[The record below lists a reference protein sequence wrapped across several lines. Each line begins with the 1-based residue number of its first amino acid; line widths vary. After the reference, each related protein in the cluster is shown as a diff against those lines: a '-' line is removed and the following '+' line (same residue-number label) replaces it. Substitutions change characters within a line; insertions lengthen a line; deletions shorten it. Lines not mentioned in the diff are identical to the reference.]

1 MAFFD
6 ELGKVIS
13 DKSKEAA
20 NRVKDIT
27 GVLQLKSKL
36 SAEKDKINK
45 AYITLGKAYYDRH
58 EGELEGKFADEFHTI
73 QAGLVKI
80 ASLEDEIAELEGTRV
95 CAECGAKVEKNAAF
109 CSRCGAP
116 MDSTTSADVHEP
128 EEPEEMQETIFEE
141 KDEAAADKA
150 VDDAETEGAAGPD
163 ADSADA
169 SDAVSENTTD
179 TATQNENNS
188 GEQGGNYLHYLDDSD
203 SGTSR
208 RASGCVTGTLK
219 CADLRAIPICIV
231 GNILPILFIL
241 LLIRHVLEWM
251 KKVPVFPWYCALAGT
266 QSDEQKRADREI

>member
-128 EEPEEMQETIFEE
+128 EEPEHAWLR
-141 KDEAAADKA
+141 KR
-150 VDDAETEGAAGPD
+150 
-163 ADSADA
+163 
-169 SDAVSENTTD
+169 
-179 TATQNENNS
+179 
-188 GEQGGNYLHYLDDSD
+188 SD
-203 SGTSR
+203 SLFYPTR
-208 RASGCVTGTLK
+208 RLSLKRRMKLQQIRRLTTQKQKARLVQTRIPRMLRTLF
-219 CADLRAIPICIV
+219 RRTP
-231 GNILPILFIL
+231 PILRHRMKITAGSRHNL
-241 LLIRHVLEWM
+241 WIHWYNGLQLIYPESYRRRQLSS
-251 KKVPVFPWYCALAGT
+251 L
-266 QSDEQKRADREI
+266 SR

>member
-58 EGELEGKFADEFHTI
+58 EGELEEKFADEFHTI

-116 MDSTTSADVHEP
+116 MDSTASADVHEP
-128 EEPEEMQETIFEE
+128 EEPEEMQECIFEE
-141 KDEAAADKA
+141 EAVADNA
-150 VDDAETEGAAGPD
+150 GNNAETEDTADAD
-163 ADSADA
+163 ADSADV
-169 SDAVSENTTD
+169 SDSVSGNTTD
-179 TATQNENNS
+179 TAAQNENNS
-188 GEQGGNYLHYLDDSD
+188 GEQ
-203 SGTSR
+203 
-208 RASGCVTGTLK
+208 A
-219 CADLRAIPICIV
+219 
-231 GNILPILFIL
+231 
-241 LLIRHVLEWM
+241 
-251 KKVPVFPWYCALAGT
+251 
-266 QSDEQKRADREI
+266 

>member
-58 EGELEGKFADEFHTI
+58 EGELEGKFADEFHAI

-109 CSRCGAP
+109 CSR
-116 MDSTTSADVHEP
+116 
-128 EEPEEMQETIFEE
+128 
-141 KDEAAADKA
+141 
-150 VDDAETEGAAGPD
+150 
-163 ADSADA
+163 
-169 SDAVSENTTD
+169 
-179 TATQNENNS
+179 
-188 GEQGGNYLHYLDDSD
+188 
-203 SGTSR
+203 
-208 RASGCVTGTLK
+208 
-219 CADLRAIPICIV
+219 
-231 GNILPILFIL
+231 
-241 LLIRHVLEWM
+241 
-251 KKVPVFPWYCALAGT
+251 
-266 QSDEQKRADREI
+266 

>member
-58 EGELEGKFADEFHTI
+58 EGELEEEFADEFHII

-116 MDSTTSADVHEP
+116 MDSMAAADAHEP
-128 EEPEEMQETIFEE
+128 EEPEEMQESIFEE
-141 KDEAAADKA
+141 EDEAAADKA
-150 VDDAETEGAAGPD
+150 TDKAADDAETEGMADAGTD
-163 ADSADA
+163 ADSADV
-169 SDAVSENTTD
+169 SDVVSENTTE
-179 TATQNENNS
+179 TAAQNENNS
-188 GEQGGNYLHYLDDSD
+188 GEQ
-203 SGTSR
+203 
-208 RASGCVTGTLK
+208 A
-219 CADLRAIPICIV
+219 
-231 GNILPILFIL
+231 
-241 LLIRHVLEWM
+241 
-251 KKVPVFPWYCALAGT
+251 
-266 QSDEQKRADREI
+266 

>member
-58 EGELEGKFADEFHTI
+58 EGEPEEEFSDEFRTI
-73 QAGLVKI
+73 QAGLEKI

-116 MDSTTSADVHEP
+116 MDSMAAADAREP
-128 EEPEEMQETIFEE
+128 EETEGMPESIFEE
-141 KDEAAADKA
+141 EKETVKESTADA
-150 VDDAETEGAAGPD
+150 DSAAGE
-163 ADSADA
+163 DSADA
-169 SDAVSENTTD
+169 SETVSDAEAVPE
-179 TATQNENNS
+179 TAAAAQNEKNS
-188 GEQGGNYLHYLDDSD
+188 GEQ
-203 SGTSR
+203 
-208 RASGCVTGTLK
+208 A
-219 CADLRAIPICIV
+219 
-231 GNILPILFIL
+231 
-241 LLIRHVLEWM
+241 
-251 KKVPVFPWYCALAGT
+251 
-266 QSDEQKRADREI
+266 

>member
-116 MDSTTSADVHEP
+116 MDSTTSADVQNRRRCRRLSLKRRMKLQQIRRLP
-128 EEPEEMQETIFEE
+128 TQ
-141 KDEAAADKA
+141 KQKA
-150 VDDAETEGAAGPD
+150 RLAQTRI
-163 ADSADA
+163 
-169 SDAVSENTTD
+169 
-179 TATQNENNS
+179 
-188 GEQGGNYLHYLDDSD
+188 
-203 SGTSR
+203 SR
-208 RASGCVTGTLK
+208 MLRTLF
-219 CADLRAIPICIV
+219 RRTP
-231 GNILPILFIL
+231 PILRHRMKITAGSRHNL
-241 LLIRHVLEWM
+241 WIHWYNGLQLIYPESYRRRQLSS
-251 KKVPVFPWYCALAGT
+251 L
-266 QSDEQKRADREI
+266 SR

>member
-95 CAECGAKVEKNAAF
+95 CAERVE
-109 CSRCGAP
+109 
-116 MDSTTSADVHEP
+116 
-128 EEPEEMQETIFEE
+128 
-141 KDEAAADKA
+141 
-150 VDDAETEGAAGPD
+150 
-163 ADSADA
+163 
-169 SDAVSENTTD
+169 
-179 TATQNENNS
+179 
-188 GEQGGNYLHYLDDSD
+188 YL
-203 SGTSR
+203 
-208 RASGCVTGTLK
+208 A
-219 CADLRAIPICIV
+219 
-231 GNILPILFIL
+231 
-241 LLIRHVLEWM
+241 
-251 KKVPVFPWYCALAGT
+251 
-266 QSDEQKRADREI
+266 

>member
-45 AYITLGKAYYDRH
+45 AYITLGKACYDRH

-150 VDDAETEGAAGPD
+150 FDNAETEGTAGPD
-163 ADSADA
+163 ADSAGASAIQMSGEGMTINFEEADSADA
-169 SDAVSENTTD
+169 SDSVSENTTD
-179 TATQNENNS
+179 TAAQNENNS
-188 GEQGGNYLHYLDDSD
+188 GEQ
-203 SGTSR
+203 
-208 RASGCVTGTLK
+208 A
-219 CADLRAIPICIV
+219 
-231 GNILPILFIL
+231 
-241 LLIRHVLEWM
+241 
-251 KKVPVFPWYCALAGT
+251 
-266 QSDEQKRADREI
+266 

>member
-95 CAECGAKVEKNAAF
+95 RRKGGEKCGILQPV
-109 CSRCGAP
+109 R
-116 MDSTTSADVHEP
+116 
-128 EEPEEMQETIFEE
+128 
-141 KDEAAADKA
+141 
-150 VDDAETEGAAGPD
+150 
-163 ADSADA
+163 
-169 SDAVSENTTD
+169 
-179 TATQNENNS
+179 
-188 GEQGGNYLHYLDDSD
+188 
-203 SGTSR
+203 
-208 RASGCVTGTLK
+208 
-219 CADLRAIPICIV
+219 CADGFDDIC
-231 GNILPILFIL
+231 
-241 LLIRHVLEWM
+241 R
-251 KKVPVFPWYCALAGT
+251 CA
-266 QSDEQKRADREI
+266 

>member
-58 EGELEGKFADEFHTI
+58 EGELEEEFADEFHII

-116 MDSTTSADVHEP
+116 MDSTASADVHEP
-128 EEPEEMQETIFEE
+128 EEAEEMPESIFEE
-141 KDEAAADKA
+141 EDDATADKA
-150 VDDAETEGAAGPD
+150 VDNAADNAETEGTAAGTD
-163 ADSADA
+163 ADSVDA
-169 SDAVSENTTD
+169 SDAASGNTTD
-179 TATQNENNS
+179 TAAQNENNS
-188 GEQGGNYLHYLDDSD
+188 EEQ
-203 SGTSR
+203 
-208 RASGCVTGTLK
+208 A
-219 CADLRAIPICIV
+219 
-231 GNILPILFIL
+231 
-241 LLIRHVLEWM
+241 
-251 KKVPVFPWYCALAGT
+251 
-266 QSDEQKRADREI
+266 

>member
-36 SAEKDKINK
+36 SAEKDKMNK

-58 EGELEGKFADEFHTI
+58 VSEPDEEFADEFRTI
-73 QAGLVKI
+73 QTGLEKI

-116 MDSTTSADVHEP
+116 MDSMAAADAREP
-128 EEPEEMQETIFEE
+128 EEAEEMPESIFEE
-141 KDEAAADKA
+141 EDEALKKTTDEKTENAE
-150 VDDAETEGAAGPD
+150 DAGD
-163 ADSADA
+163 ADA
-169 SDAVSENTTD
+169 SCADTSDAASENSTD
-179 TATQNENNS
+179 TAAQNENNS
-188 GEQGGNYLHYLDDSD
+188 GEQ
-203 SGTSR
+203 
-208 RASGCVTGTLK
+208 A
-219 CADLRAIPICIV
+219 
-231 GNILPILFIL
+231 
-241 LLIRHVLEWM
+241 
-251 KKVPVFPWYCALAGT
+251 
-266 QSDEQKRADREI
+266 

>member
-45 AYITLGKAYYDRH
+45 VYITLGKAYYDRH

-95 CAECGAKVEKNAAF
+95 CAECGAKVEKMRH
-109 CSRCGAP
+109 S
-116 MDSTTSADVHEP
+116 
-128 EEPEEMQETIFEE
+128 
-141 KDEAAADKA
+141 
-150 VDDAETEGAAGPD
+150 AAG
-163 ADSADA
+163 
-169 SDAVSENTTD
+169 AVRRWIRRHLQMCMSRKNRRRCRRLSLKRRMKLQRIRRLTTQKQKARLAQ
-179 TATQNENNS
+179 TRIPRMLRT
-188 GEQGGNYLHYLDDSD
+188 LF
-203 SGTSR
+203 R
-208 RASGCVTGTLK
+208 RT
-219 CADLRAIPICIV
+219 P
-231 GNILPILFIL
+231 PILRHRMKITAGSRHNL
-241 LLIRHVLEWM
+241 WIHWYNGLQLIYPESYRRRQLSS
-251 KKVPVFPWYCALAGT
+251 L
-266 QSDEQKRADREI
+266 SR

>member
-58 EGELEGKFADEFHTI
+58 EG
-73 QAGLVKI
+73 
-80 ASLEDEIAELEGTRV
+80 TRV

-141 KDEAAADKA
+141 KDEAAAGRA
-150 VDDAETEGAAGPD
+150 VDNAETEGTAGPD

-169 SDAVSENTTD
+169 SDSVSENTTD
-179 TATQNENNS
+179 TAAQNENNS
-188 GEQGGNYLHYLDDSD
+188 GEQ
-203 SGTSR
+203 
-208 RASGCVTGTLK
+208 A
-219 CADLRAIPICIV
+219 
-231 GNILPILFIL
+231 
-241 LLIRHVLEWM
+241 
-251 KKVPVFPWYCALAGT
+251 
-266 QSDEQKRADREI
+266 

>member
-116 MDSTTSADVHEP
+116 MDSTT
-128 EEPEEMQETIFEE
+128 FEE
-141 KDEAAADKA
+141 KDETAAGKA
-150 VDDAETEGAAGPD
+150 VDNAETEGTAGPD

-169 SDAVSENTTD
+169 SDSVSENTTD
-179 TATQNENNS
+179 TAAQNENNS
-188 GEQGGNYLHYLDDSD
+188 GEQ
-203 SGTSR
+203 
-208 RASGCVTGTLK
+208 A
-219 CADLRAIPICIV
+219 
-231 GNILPILFIL
+231 
-241 LLIRHVLEWM
+241 
-251 KKVPVFPWYCALAGT
+251 
-266 QSDEQKRADREI
+266 

>member
-1 MAFFD
+1 M
-6 ELGKVIS
+6 EEQ

-141 KDEAAADKA
+141 KDETAAGKA
-150 VDDAETEGAAGPD
+150 VDNAETEGTAGPD

-169 SDAVSENTTD
+169 SARFKAIVDRFGDNPAAMKQAGIAYATEQIIDLIANHVNGIHVYSMNKPDVAAQIKNNLSE
-179 TATQNENNS
+179 
-188 GEQGGNYLHYLDDSD
+188 
-203 SGTSR
+203 
-208 RASGCVTGTLK
+208 
-219 CADLRAIPICIV
+219 
-231 GNILPILFIL
+231 IL
-241 LLIRHVLEWM
+241 
-251 KKVPVFPWYCALAGT
+251 
-266 QSDEQKRADREI
+266 

>member
-116 MDSTTSADVHEP
+116 MDSTTS
-128 EEPEEMQETIFEE
+128 EMQEAIFEE
-141 KDEAAADKA
+141 KDEAATDEALDN
-150 VDDAETEGAAGPD
+150 AETEGTAGPD

-169 SDAVSENTTD
+169 SDSVSENTTD
-179 TATQNENNS
+179 TAAQNENNS
-188 GEQGGNYLHYLDDSD
+188 GEQ
-203 SGTSR
+203 
-208 RASGCVTGTLK
+208 A
-219 CADLRAIPICIV
+219 
-231 GNILPILFIL
+231 
-241 LLIRHVLEWM
+241 
-251 KKVPVFPWYCALAGT
+251 
-266 QSDEQKRADREI
+266 

>member
-141 KDEAAADKA
+141 KDETAAGKA
-150 VDDAETEGAAGPD
+150 VDNAETEGTAGPD
-163 ADSADA
+163 ADSA
-169 SDAVSENTTD
+169 VLRT
-179 TATQNENNS
+179 
-188 GEQGGNYLHYLDDSD
+188 LF
-203 SGTSR
+203 R
-208 RASGCVTGTLK
+208 RT
-219 CADLRAIPICIV
+219 P
-231 GNILPILFIL
+231 PILRHRMKITAGSRHNL
-241 LLIRHVLEWM
+241 WIHWYNGLQLIYPESYRRRQLSS
-251 KKVPVFPWYCALAGT
+251 L
-266 QSDEQKRADREI
+266 SR

>member
-58 EGELEGKFADEFHTI
+58 EGELEAEFADEFHTI

-116 MDSTTSADVHEP
+116 MDSMAAADAHEP
-128 EEPEEMQETIFEE
+128 EETEKMQENIFEAE
-141 KDEAAADKA
+141 NEAAADEA
-150 VDDAETEGAAGPD
+150 ADNAETEGTAG
-163 ADSADA
+163 AGTGVDSAET
-169 SDAVSENTTD
+169 SDGASENSTD
-179 TATQNENNS
+179 TAAQNENNS
-188 GEQGGNYLHYLDDSD
+188 EEQ
-203 SGTSR
+203 
-208 RASGCVTGTLK
+208 A
-219 CADLRAIPICIV
+219 
-231 GNILPILFIL
+231 
-241 LLIRHVLEWM
+241 
-251 KKVPVFPWYCALAGT
+251 
-266 QSDEQKRADREI
+266 

>member
-73 QAGLVKI
+73 Q
-80 ASLEDEIAELEGTRV
+80 DEIAELEGTRV

-141 KDEAAADKA
+141 KDETAAGKA
-150 VDDAETEGAAGPD
+150 VDNAETEGTAGPD

-169 SDAVSENTTD
+169 SDSVSENTTD
-179 TATQNENNS
+179 TAAQNENNS
-188 GEQGGNYLHYLDDSD
+188 GEQ
-203 SGTSR
+203 
-208 RASGCVTGTLK
+208 A
-219 CADLRAIPICIV
+219 
-231 GNILPILFIL
+231 
-241 LLIRHVLEWM
+241 
-251 KKVPVFPWYCALAGT
+251 
-266 QSDEQKRADREI
+266 

>member
-1 MAFFD
+1 MRKYQMPWFCMNLPLDLEQRCAVPSGRTKFEAYISRRGGRNMAFFD

-141 KDEAAADKA
+141 KDETAAGKA
-150 VDDAETEGAAGPD
+150 VDNAETEGTAGPD

-169 SDAVSENTTD
+169 SDSVSENTTD
-179 TATQNENNS
+179 TAAQNENNS
-188 GEQGGNYLHYLDDSD
+188 GEQ
-203 SGTSR
+203 
-208 RASGCVTGTLK
+208 A
-219 CADLRAIPICIV
+219 
-231 GNILPILFIL
+231 
-241 LLIRHVLEWM
+241 
-251 KKVPVFPWYCALAGT
+251 
-266 QSDEQKRADREI
+266 

>member
-141 KDEAAADKA
+141 RDEAAADEA
-150 VDDAETEGAAGPD
+150 LDNAETEGTAGPD

-169 SDAVSENTTD
+169 SDSVRRTSPIPRHKKKI
-179 TATQNENNS
+179 TA
-188 GEQGGNYLHYLDDSD
+188 G
-203 SGTSR
+203 SR
-208 RASGCVTGTLK
+208 HNLWIHWYNGLQ
-219 CADLRAIPICIV
+219 
-231 GNILPILFIL
+231 
-241 LLIRHVLEWM
+241 LIYPESYRRRQLSS
-251 KKVPVFPWYCALAGT
+251 L
-266 QSDEQKRADREI
+266 SR

>member
-109 CSRCGAP
+109 CSGAVRRWIRRHLQMCMSRKNRRRCRRLSLKRR
-116 MDSTTSADVHEP
+116 MKLQQIRRLTT
-128 EEPEEMQETIFEE
+128 Q
-141 KDEAAADKA
+141 KQKA
-150 VDDAETEGAAGPD
+150 RLVQTRIP
-163 ADSADA
+163 ADA

-188 GEQGGNYLHYLDDSD
+188 GEQ
-203 SGTSR
+203 
-208 RASGCVTGTLK
+208 A
-219 CADLRAIPICIV
+219 
-231 GNILPILFIL
+231 
-241 LLIRHVLEWM
+241 
-251 KKVPVFPWYCALAGT
+251 
-266 QSDEQKRADREI
+266 